1 MPKKWGRF
9 FIGLASLTFLHL
21 TTQAQVF
28 AIPPLESGLFSSS
41 KPTMTLLFANPK
53 AKATLVFIPGGEAH
67 RGLTPET
74 NDVRNPFDR
83 MLKSLADPSIT
94 AGNFNVVFF
103 DSPSPMVDTTMFP
116 VSRTRPD
123 HLSRI
128 HSTVQFFYEK
138 LQKPVWLMG
147 HSRGGTS
154 VTEYYKYLQNKGQA
168 SLVSGLIYSAGSDG
182 SSLGDKTPI
191 PVLLLLHE
199 KDGCRTPAATQK
211 IFDDLREQGNDKTA
225 FSIIKTG
232 ISAAGDPC
240 RSGYHMY
247 LGAQEEVTGIIDS
260 FVAQH
265 IQD

>member
-1 MPKKWGRF
+1 M
-9 FIGLASLTFLHL
+9 IGLASLTLLHL
-21 TTQAQVF
+21 TSQAQVF
-28 AIPPLESGLFSSS
+28 AIPPLETGLFSSS
-41 KPTMTLLFANPK
+41 KPTMTLLFSNPA

-67 RGLTPET
+67 RGLKPET

-83 MLKSLADPSIT
+83 MLKSLADPKIT
-94 AGNFNVVFF
+94 AGNFHVVFF
-103 DSPSPMVDTTMFP
+103 DSPWPMTDTTMFP
-116 VSRTRPD
+116 VSRTHPD

-154 VTEYYKYLQNKGQA
+154 VTEYYKYLQKKGQA

-182 SSLGDKTPI
+182 SSLGDTTPI

-199 KDGCRTPAATQK
+199 KDGCRTPAPTQK
-211 IFDDLREQGNDKTA
+211 IFDSLRQQGNEKTS
-225 FSIIKTG
+225 FVIIKTG
-232 ISAAGDPC
+232 IPAAADPC

-247 LGAQEEVTGIIDS
+247 LEAHEEVTKIIDG
-260 FVAQH
+260 FFKEHALN
-265 IQD
+265 